1 MKVAVYGSK
10 RQQGSDLDY
19 ITSFLL
25 GLRQK
30 DIEIIMH
37 GKIYRHLCQ
46 CARQAADTASE
57 VIDGNDF
64 TADLAVSLG
73 GDGTFLRTAAWVG
86 NKNTPIVGVNTGHLG
101 YLTALHIQELPDL
114 LSMLSDDKFRVERRM
129 LLEVKSDELPEDAW
143 PFALNEVVI
152 SKQDSASMIEAQVRM
167 DGYTLGSYKADGLL
181 ISTPTGSTAYNLSV
195 GGPIVEP
202 TAEVL
207 VLSPIAAHSLSMR
220 PMVVDGNAHIKIGTA
235 SRSENV
241 RITLD
246 GRSYV
251 VPTGTE
257 FSLSRAPFRTLILQ
271 RSDSSF
277 ADALREKLH
286 WGEY

>member
-1 MKVAVYGSK
+1 MKVAVYGSR
-10 RQQGSDLDY
+10 RQQGSDLEY
-19 ITSFLL
+19 ITRFLVD
-25 GLRQK
+25 LRK
-30 DIEIIMH
+30 NDIEIVMH
-37 GKIYRHLCQ
+37 GKVYRHLCQ

-57 VIDGNDF
+57 VIDNNDF
-64 TADLAVSLG
+64 TADIAVSLG

-86 NKNTPIVGVNTGHLG
+86 DKNIPIVGVNTGHLG

-114 LSMLSDDKFRVERRM
+114 LSMLKDDRLRVERRM
-129 LLEVKSDELPEDAW
+129 LLHVKSEELPEHAW
-143 PFALNEVVI
+143 PYALNEVVV
-152 SKQDSASMIEAQVRM
+152 SKQDSASMIECQVMM
-167 DGYTLGSYKADGLL
+167 DGSTLGSYRADGLL
-181 ISTPTGSTAYNLSV
+181 IATPTGSTAYNLSV

-202 TAEVL
+202 TVEVL

-220 PMVVDGNAHIKIGTA
+220 PMVVDGNARITVGTS
-235 SRSENV
+235 SRAEHV

-257 FSLSRAPFRTLILQ
+257 LCLSKASFRTLILQ
-271 RSDSSF
+271 RSDGSF